1 MTKLIK
7 KSCLLLTVLPLALFA
22 TEVATPTKTKDLAI
36 YYTATTNI
44 ENKYNKLIEEKLPD
58 IGFTCLDPRKRINDK
73 YKQNWGSTELDVL
86 SFMPIVNN
94 SIVLPL
100 LNIDPRI
107 AGFAPFNLLIHKK
120 LDENI
125 THVGHLVPE
134 VMLDIL
140 GIEDNEVRRKFSD
153 HFKVLDST
161 IAKEL
166 GAQGERV
173 PYKKLSENTM
183 INFEY
188 EFETPKDMEDFI
200 DEFQMNF
207 EMTFTDKGYMIAG
220 YRNFMK
226 ADDAEKILS
235 SYEGFWTYS
244 LCHMEFSYKIFDTKG
259 ARPDMGLF
267 APCSMYMYIKKGSNK
282 IVGGM
287 PRLKNWSDLLEM
299 RDEKRLKLIE
309 KYDNEIPEIL
319 KEFGMKLT
327 PNTNPL
333 LSQTS
338 NIDKQL

>member
-22 TEVATPTKTKDLAI
+22 TEVSTPTKTKDLAI
-36 YYTATTNI
+36 FYNVPTNI
-44 ENKYNKLIEEKLPD
+44 ENKYNKLVDEKLKD
-58 IGFTCLDPRKRINDK
+58 IGFNCLDPRKRINDK
-73 YKQNWGSTELDVL
+73 YKQTWGSSELDIL
-86 SFMPIVNN
+86 SFMPIMKA
-94 SIVLPL
+94 STILPL

-120 LDENI
+120 LDEDI
-125 THVGHLVPE
+125 THVGHLAPE

-140 GIEDNEVRRKFSD
+140 GIEDNEVRRKFSND
-153 HFKVLDST
+153 FKVLDST
-161 IAKEL
+161 IEKEL
-166 GAQGERV
+166 GVHGETV

-188 EFETPKDMEDFI
+188 EFKTPKDMEDFI

-220 YRNFMK
+220 YRNHMK
-226 ADDAEKILS
+226 ATDDAKEILS
-235 SYEGFWTYS
+235 SYDGFWTYS

-259 ARPDMGLF
+259 ARPEMGLF

-287 PRLKNWSDLLEM
+287 PRLKNWSDLLEVK
-299 RDEKRLKLIE
+299 DEKRLKLIE
-309 KYDNEIPEIL
+309 KYDIEIPAIL
-319 KEFGMKLT
+319 KEYGMKLM

-333 LSQTS
+333 LSKTS
-338 NIDKQL
+338 KLGK

>member
-22 TEVATPTKTKDLAI
+22 TEVSTPTQAKDLAI
-36 YYTATTNI
+36 YYTAPTNI
-44 ENKYNKLIEEKLPD
+44 ENKYNKLVDEKLQD
-58 IGFTCLDPRKRINDK
+58 IGFNCLDPRKRINDK
-73 YKQNWGSTELDVL
+73 YKKSWGSTVLDVL
-86 SFMPIVNN
+86 SFMPIVN
-94 SIVLPL
+94 SSTILPL

-107 AGFAPFNLLIHKK
+107 AGFSPFNLLIYKK
-120 LDENI
+120 LDENS

-140 GIEDNEVRRKFSD
+140 GIEDNEVRSKFSND
-153 HFKVLDST
+153 FKVLDST
-161 IAKEL
+161 IAQEL
-166 GAQGERV
+166 SAHAETIQ
-173 PYKKLSENTM
+173 YKKLPEKTM

-188 EFETPKDMEDFI
+188 EFETPEDMGNFI

-207 EMTFTDKGYMIAG
+207 ELTFTEKGYMIAG

-226 ADDAEKILS
+226 ANKDAKKILS
-235 SYEGFWTYS
+235 SYDGFWTYS

-287 PRLKNWSDLLEM
+287 PRLQNWSELLEM
-299 RDEKRLKLIE
+299 RDEKRLKLIQ
-309 KYDNEIPEIL
+309 KYDMEIQEIL
-319 KEFGMKLT
+319 TKFGMKLI

-338 NIDKQL
+338 NLDK

>member
-7 KSCLLLTVLPLALFA
+7 KTCLLLTVLPLALVA
-22 TEVATPTKTKDLAI
+22 TEVSTPTKTKDLAI
-36 YYTATTNI
+36 YYTVPANI
-44 ENKYNKLIEEKLPD
+44 EDKYNKLVDEKLPS
-58 IGFTCLDPRKRINDK
+58 IGFNCLDPRKRINDK
-73 YKQNWGSTELDVL
+73 YKKSWGSTELDVL
-86 SFMPIVNN
+86 SFMPIMK
-94 SIVLPL
+94 SSTILPL

-107 AGFAPFNLLIHKK
+107 AGFAPFNLLIYKK
-120 LDENI
+120 LDEDI

-140 GIEDNEVRRKFSD
+140 GIEDKEVRSKFSN
-153 HFKVLDST
+153 HFKDLDST

-166 GAQGERV
+166 GVHGEKV

-188 EFETPKDMEDFI
+188 EFKTPEDMEDFI

-207 EMTFTDKGYMIAG
+207 ESTFTDKGYMIAG
-220 YRNFMK
+220 YRNHMK
-226 ADDAEKILS
+226 GTDDAKKILS
-235 SYEGFWTYS
+235 SYDGFWTYS

-259 ARPDMGLF
+259 ARPELGLF

-287 PRLKNWSDLLEM
+287 PRLQIWSDLLEIK
-299 RDEKRLKLIE
+299 DEKRLKLIE
-309 KYDNEIPEIL
+309 KYDREIPEIL
-319 KEFGMKLT
+319 KEYGMKLI

-333 LSQTS
+333 GSEPT
-338 NIDKQL
+338 NVGK

>member
-1 MTKLIK
+1 MTKLIR

-22 TEVATPTKTKDLAI
+22 TEVSTPTQTKDLAI
-36 YYTATTNI
+36 FYTVPTNI
-44 ENKYNKLIEEKLPD
+44 EAKYNKLIDEKLKD
-58 IGFTCLDPRKRINDK
+58 IGFNCLDPRKRINDK
-73 YKQNWGSTELDVL
+73 YKQSWGYSELDVL
-86 SFMPIVNN
+86 SFMPIVN
-94 SIVLPL
+94 SSTILPL

-107 AGFAPFNLLIHKK
+107 AGFSPFNLLIHKK
-120 LDENI
+120 LNENV

-140 GIEDNEVRRKFSD
+140 GIEDDEVRSKFSKD
-153 HFKVLDST
+153 FKVLDSM

-166 GAQGERV
+166 GVEGKTV

-188 EFETPKDMEDFI
+188 AFKTPKDMEDFI

-207 EMTFTDKGYMIAG
+207 ETTFTDKGYMIAG

-226 ADDAEKILS
+226 ADNAEKILS
-235 SYEGFWTYS
+235 TYDGFWTYS

-259 ARPDMGLF
+259 ARPELGLF

-287 PRLKNWSDLLEM
+287 PRLKNWSDLLEIK
-299 RDEKRLKLIE
+299 DETRLKLIE
-309 KYDNEIPEIL
+309 KYDMEIPEIL
-319 KEFGMKLT
+319 KAFGMKLI

-333 LSQTS
+333 SS
-338 NIDKQL
+338 PISK

>member
-22 TEVATPTKTKDLAI
+22 TEVSTPTKTKDLAI
-36 YYTATTNI
+36 YYSVPTNI
-44 ENKYNKLIEEKLPD
+44 ENKYNKLIDEKIKD
-58 IGFTCLDPRKRINDK
+58 IGFNCLDPRKRINDK
-73 YKQNWGSTELDVL
+73 YKKSWGSTELDVL
-86 SFMPIVNN
+86 SFMPIMKG
-94 SIVLPL
+94 STILPL

-120 LDENI
+120 LDEDI

-140 GIEDNEVRRKFSD
+140 GIEDKEVRSKFSN
-153 HFKVLDST
+153 HFKDLDSM
-161 IAKEL
+161 IAQEL
-166 GAQGERV
+166 GVEGKTV

-188 EFETPKDMEDFI
+188 EFKTPEDMEDFI

-207 EMTFTDKGYMIAG
+207 ESTFTDKGYMIAG
-220 YRNFMK
+220 YRNHMK
-226 ADDAEKILS
+226 ATDDAKEILS
-235 SYEGFWTYS
+235 SYDGFWTYS

-259 ARPDMGLF
+259 ARPELGLF

-287 PRLKNWSDLLEM
+287 PRLQNWSDLLEIK
-299 RDEKRLKLIE
+299 DEKRVKLIE
-309 KYDNEIPEIL
+309 KYDREIPEIL
-319 KEFGMKLT
+319 KEYGMKLT

-338 NIDKQL
+338 KLGK